1 MFTREIQAD
10 IYSGPVV
17 LQPRFL
23 RIPDAVKYSGIGRA
37 RLCELVASGQ
47 IKSSCIKAHKCAQR
61 GIRLIDRESIDE
73 FILASQSDG
82 PEA

>member
-10 IYSGPVV
+10 THSGPVV

-47 IKSSCIKAHKCAQR
+47 IKSSCIKAHKNAQR
-61 GIRLIDRESIDE
+61 GIRVVDRQAVDE
-73 FILASQSDG
+73 FILSLQS
-82 PEA
+82 